1 MYPIIVRLLSRYYT
15 FRLHLYL
22 RSLPKPKP
30 NNQIWPRGYP

>member
-1 MYPIIVRLLSRYYT
+1 MYPIIARLLSRYYT

-30 NNQIWPRGYP
+30 STLIWPRNYP